1 MTVTSL
7 SGIKQNVTW
16 LLTKKHQKSIIYS
29 TQGGSLSSNER
40 LSRDSL
46 FEVFYGFLV
55 WEKDEKRYAKNEVA
69 VF

>member
-7 SGIKQNVTW
+7 SGIKQNVTVNQETSKIDNLFNPGW
-16 LLTKKHQKSIIYS
+16 LSKFEWTSKQ
-29 TQGGSLSSNER
+29 
-40 LSRDSL
+40 DSL

-69 VF
+69 VFQL